1 MSVNERKK
9 INKVISRSAR
19 NDYRNF
25 VEDVLEDIDRED
37 QAGNTREVYRLAKQ
51 LKPKSGNSY
60 IQPSIDEQG
69 QQITNNEQQLSAWA
83 DFLEKKFASRDDEP
97 SVELPEDNVEVPDIQ
112 LEEVTACIVKLV
124 QQSSWT
130 RQHPCRTIQGM

>member
-1 MSVNERKK
+1 MAEKKSQHRWNTSAETLLHVKEREERWEEMSVNERKK

-51 LKPKSGNSY
+51 LKPKSGN
-60 IQPSIDEQG
+60 
-69 QQITNNEQQLSAWA
+69 
-83 DFLEKKFASRDDEP
+83 
-97 SVELPEDNVEVPDIQ
+97 
-112 LEEVTACIVKLV
+112 
-124 QQSSWT
+124 
-130 RQHPCRTIQGM
+130 